1 MIAISHPGKI
11 GDALY
16 TLPTIRE
23 LSKKYNCKIDFY
35 TSEYCRPIKEFM
47 ELQEPTNE
55 CIIPENYLIERYD
68 MGIQPWFMP
77 IDNSKYEAVY
87 QLGFKQIPDKSL
99 PEFIAETA
107 GLNKEAGKNIFYNL
121 YETIFERSDNYIAIA
136 PRGETS
142 YSPIFKGVID
152 WCESK
157 NIECRII
164 GGKWDY
170 FNYGIDYTFLNF
182 HDMASLISTS
192 KFYLG
197 IMSAPLVIA
206 NGFNV
211 PKIIPYNN
219 NWDMRHIVQKPES
232 NYMFEPSLG
241 DVIKIMGEYV

>member
-23 LSKKYNCKIDFY
+23 LSKKHNCKVDFV

-47 ELQEPTNE
+47 ELQEPINE
-55 CIIPENYLIERYD
+55 CIIPENYIIERYD
-68 MGIQPWFMP
+68 MGIQPWLMP
-77 IDNSKYEAVY
+77 IDNSKYDAVY

-99 PEFIAETA
+99 PGFIAETV
-107 GLNKEAGKNIFYNL
+107 GLNKEVGKNIFYEL
-121 YETIFERSDNYIAIA
+121 HETFFERSDNYIAIA

-164 GGKWDY
+164 GGKGDY

-182 HDMASLISTS
+182 HDMAGLISTS

-206 NGFNV
+206 NGFDV

-219 NWDMRHIVQKPES
+219 NWDMRHIVQKSES
-232 NYMFEPSLG
+232 NYMFEPTLHQ
-241 DVIKIMGEYV
+241 VIDIIGKYI